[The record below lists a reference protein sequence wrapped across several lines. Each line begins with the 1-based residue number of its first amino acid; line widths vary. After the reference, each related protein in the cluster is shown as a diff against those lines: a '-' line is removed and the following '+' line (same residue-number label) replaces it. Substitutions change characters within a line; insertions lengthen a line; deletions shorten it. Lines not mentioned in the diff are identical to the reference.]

1 MQGFMKTLLF
11 LLAIRQLTAHGHL
24 LLSLALQKIWIPAAW
39 QTSTYTW
46 LEGCAGS
53 LKQAGGWECDLS
65 SQCSR
70 SCSEKRQP
78 KMPVTSTLGM
88 VSKAIQQTRSAPT
101 LTPCFFHSRTWFV
114 HIKYCKFVGIRT
126 LFYRSQFFDFDES
139 DENAI
144 RSGTGFLCLVLCCVG
159 CSAPPL
165 SLQSALS
172 LQFSSLAG
180 WTLTFQKADSIV
192 DYWCVG
198 VMAAILKK
206 KNICFYTWM
215 LHKNSIHKGT

>member
-126 LFYRSQFFDFDES
+126 LFYRSQVFSWRIRWES
-139 DENAI
+139 YEI
-144 RSGTGFLCLVLCCVG
+144 RTWLPLSCPVCVV

-165 SLQSALS
+165 QTSICPVTSA
-172 LQFSSLAG
+172 QFSYKVNINISKSWQYCGLLVYSTKG
-180 WTLTFQKADSIV
+180 SQNEKRTFIFT
-192 DYWCVG
+192 G
-198 VMAAILKK
+198 M
-206 KNICFYTWM
+206 F
-215 LHKNSIHKGT
+215 HKNNIPKGI